1 MYPFKKLSELQVT
14 QTQVDPLR
22 YVEMNPSTEK
32 DKEKILKAAR
42 EKQLVLYG
50 DLHEM
55 VSSISWQKSWQP
67 VPRIG
72 WIDLKG

>member
-42 EKQLVLYG
+42 EKQLVTYKG
-50 DLHEM
+50 TMNKIIKDP
-55 VSSISWQKSWQP
+55 QKKLWR
-67 VPRIG
+67 VEDTMG
-72 WIDLKG
+72 